1 MSPKYYLQAENGQR
15 DRWMISYMDVLTI
28 LLIFFVAIAAQSLQR
43 LRPTAVAATSQPAAT
58 VTNAPS
64 ARLRHQPSADGQP
77 VNPRPDAT
85 VPEAR
90 QTLLRAQQSL
100 EKHGL
105 DMRLE
110 PRGLVI
116 SLPQAILFPS
126 GEDRISPQA
135 LPILA
140 RIADVLRDI
149 PNDVSLIGHADAV
162 PIHNRH
168 FKDNWDLS
176 MARSLRILQVVSR
189 RYGVSESRL
198 HIASYGPYRPNSPNS
213 TADGRA
219 RNRRVEIVISGEAAP
234 KPLADPTGRDPRKKG
249 DLAADERE

>member
-1 MSPKYYLQAENGQR
+1 MSPKYYLPAENGQR

-28 LLIFFVAIAAQSLQR
+28 LLIFFVAIAAQSLER
-43 LRPTAVAATSQPAAT
+43 LHPTPVATAAPPSSPTQTTPAAAATK
-58 VTNAPS
+58 APS
-64 ARLRHQPSADGQP
+64 AEPRNQPSAADQT

-90 QTLLRAQQSL
+90 QTLVRAQQSL

-168 FKDNWDLS
+168 FKSNWDLS
-176 MARSLRILQVVSR
+176 MARSLRILQLLSR

-198 HIASYGPYRPNSPNS
+198 HIASYGPYRPNSSNS

-219 RNRRVEIVISGEAAP
+219 RNRRVEIVIA
-234 KPLADPTGRDPRKKG
+234 G
-249 DLAADERE
+249 DSAQSL

>member
-1 MSPKYYLQAENGQR
+1 MSPRYYSPAENGQR
-15 DRWMISYMDVLTI
+15 DRWMVSYMDVLTI

-43 LRPTAVAATSQPAAT
+43 LRPAAAAATRAPARSGTTAPPAPSV
-58 VTNAPS
+58 VTQAAPAKVASAAPS
-64 ARLRHQPSADGQP
+64 AAPILPA
-77 VNPRPDAT
+77 NPRPDAI

-149 PNDVSLIGHADAV
+149 PNEVSLIGHADAV

-168 FKDNWDLS
+168 FKSNWDLS
-176 MARSLRILQVVSR
+176 TARSLRILEVLSR
-189 RYGVSESRL
+189 RYQIAESRL
-198 HIASYGPYRPNSPNS
+198 HIASYGPYRPQGPNN

-219 RNRRVEIVISGEAAP
+219 RNRRVEIVISGEAA
-234 KPLADPTGRDPRKKG
+234 RS
-249 DLAADERE
+249 

>member
-1 MSPKYYLQAENGQR
+1 MSPKYYLPAVNGQR

-28 LLIFFVAIAAQSLQR
+28 LLIFFVAIAAQSLER
-43 LRPTAVAATSQPAAT
+43 LHPNPVTATATQAA
-58 VTNAPS
+58 VTKAPS
-64 ARLRHQPSADGQP
+64 AAPDQTI
-77 VNPRPDAT
+77 NPRPDAT

-90 QTLLRAQQSL
+90 QTLVRAQQSL

-162 PIHNRH
+162 PIHNQH
-168 FKDNWDLS
+168 FKSNWDLS
-176 MARSLRILQVVSR
+176 MARSLRILQLLSH

-198 HIASYGPYRPNSPNS
+198 HIASYGPYRPNSSNS

-219 RNRRVEIVISGEAAP
+219 RNRRVEIVIA
-234 KPLADPTGRDPRKKG
+234 G
-249 DLAADERE
+249 DSAQSL

>member
-1 MSPKYYLQAENGQR
+1 MSPKYYLPAENGQR

-28 LLIFFVAIAAQSLQR
+28 LLIFFVAIAAQSLER
-43 LRPTAVAATSQPAAT
+43 LHPNPVTATATQAA
-58 VTNAPS
+58 VTKAPS
-64 ARLRHQPSADGQP
+64 AAPDQTI
-77 VNPRPDAT
+77 NPRPDAT

-90 QTLLRAQQSL
+90 QTLVRAQQSL

-149 PNDVSLIGHADAV
+149 PNEVSLIGHADAV

-168 FKDNWDLS
+168 FKSNWDLS
-176 MARSLRILQVVSR
+176 MARSLRILEVLSR
-189 RYGVSESRL
+189 RYRISESRL
-198 HIASYGPYRPNSPNS
+198 HIASYGPYRPNSPNN

-219 RNRRVEIVISGEAAP
+219 RNRRVEIVISGEAAHS
-234 KPLADPTGRDPRKKG
+234 
-249 DLAADERE
+249 

>member
-1 MSPKYYLQAENGQR
+1 MSPKYYLPAENGQR

-43 LRPTAVAATSQPAAT
+43 LRPAPVTATAAPAGPGAATPAGPSVATNAGPAAATHAGPAAT
-58 VTNAPS
+58 VTKALPFAPS
-64 ARLRHQPSADGQP
+64 QP
-77 VNPRPDAT
+77 VNPRPDAI

-105 DMRLE
+105 DLRLE

-126 GEDRISPQA
+126 GADRVSPQA
-135 LPILA
+135 LPMLA

-149 PNDVSLIGHADAV
+149 PNEVSLIGHADAV
-162 PIHNRH
+162 PIHNRQ
-168 FKDNWDLS
+168 FKNNWDLS
-176 MARSLRILQVVSR
+176 MARSLRILELLSR
-189 RYGVSESRL
+189 RYGISESRL
-198 HIASYGPYRPNSPNS
+198 HIASYGPYRPQSPNN

-219 RNRRVEIVISGEAAP
+219 RNRRVEIVISGESAHS
-234 KPLADPTGRDPRKKG
+234 
-249 DLAADERE
+249 

>member
-1 MSPKYYLQAENGQR
+1 MSPKYYSSAENGQR

-28 LLIFFVAIAAQSLQR
+28 LLIFFVAIAAQSLQH
-43 LRPTAVAATSQPAAT
+43 LRPAPVAATATPAAA
-58 VTNAPS
+58 VTKAPS
-64 ARLRHQPSADGQP
+64 TTPGQP

-90 QTLLRAQQSL
+90 QTLLRAQHSL

-168 FKDNWDLS
+168 FNSNWDLS
-176 MARSLRILQVVSR
+176 MARSLRILQLLSR

-198 HIASYGPYRPNSPNS
+198 HIASYGPYRPNSSNS

-219 RNRRVEIVISGEAAP
+219 RNRRVEIVISGEV
-234 KPLADPTGRDPRKKG
+234 TQSH
-249 DLAADERE
+249 

>member
-1 MSPKYYLQAENGQR
+1 MSPKYYLPAENGQR
-15 DRWMISYMDVLTI
+15 DRWMISYMDVITI
-28 LLIFFVAIAAQSLQR
+28 LLIFFVAIAAQSLER
-43 LRPTAVAATSQPAAT
+43 LRPNPVAAAAT
-58 VTNAPS
+58 AAGPSSATPATPS
-64 ARLRHQPSADGQP
+64 AAMTKASSAEPRKQPSTADQTI
-77 VNPRPDAT
+77 NPRPDAT

-90 QTLLRAQQSL
+90 QTLVRAQQSL
-100 EKHGL
+100 QKHGL

-126 GEDRISPQA
+126 GEDRISSQA

-168 FKDNWDLS
+168 FKSNWDLS
-176 MARSLRILQVVSR
+176 MARSLRILQLLSR

-198 HIASYGPYRPNSPNS
+198 HIASYGPYRPNSSNS

-219 RNRRVEIVISGEAAP
+219 RNRRVEIVIA
-234 KPLADPTGRDPRKKG
+234 G
-249 DLAADERE
+249 DSAQSL

>member
-1 MSPKYYLQAENGQR
+1 MSPKYYSAAENGQR

-43 LRPTAVAATSQPAAT
+43 LRPTAATAAPAAT
-58 VTNAPS
+58 GAAAPAALSAVTELALVKIAPAALS
-64 ARLRHQPSADGQP
+64 QP
-77 VNPRPDAT
+77 VNPRPDAL

-149 PNDVSLIGHADAV
+149 PNEVSLIGHADAV

-168 FKDNWDLS
+168 FKSNWDLS
-176 MARSLRILQVVSR
+176 MARSLRILEVLSR
-189 RYGVSESRL
+189 RYQISESRL
-198 HIASYGPYRPNSPNS
+198 HIASYGPYRPQGPNN

-219 RNRRVEIVISGEAAP
+219 RNRRVEIIISGEAAHS
-234 KPLADPTGRDPRKKG
+234 
-249 DLAADERE
+249 

>member
-1 MSPKYYLQAENGQR
+1 MSPKYYLPAENGQR

-43 LRPTAVAATSQPAAT
+43 LRPNRVAATAEPAA
-58 VTNAPS
+58 VTKAQSATPRHRPS
-64 ARLRHQPSADGQP
+64 AEDQPI
-77 VNPRPDAT
+77 NPRPDAT
-85 VPEAR
+85 VADAR

-168 FKDNWDLS
+168 FKSNWDLS
-176 MARSLRILQVVSR
+176 MARSLRILQLLSR

-198 HIASYGPYRPNSPNS
+198 HIASYGPYRPQSPNN

-219 RNRRVEIVISGEAAP
+219 RNRRVEIVISGEAIQSH
-234 KPLADPTGRDPRKKG
+234 
-249 DLAADERE
+249 

>member
-1 MSPKYYLQAENGQR
+1 
-15 DRWMISYMDVLTI
+15 MDVLTI
-28 LLIFFVAIAAQSLQR
+28 LLIFFVAIAAQSLER
-43 LRPTAVAATSQPAAT
+43 LHPNPVTATATQAA
-58 VTNAPS
+58 VTKAPS
-64 ARLRHQPSADGQP
+64 AAPDQTI
-77 VNPRPDAT
+77 NPRPDAT

-90 QTLLRAQQSL
+90 QTLVRAQQSL

-168 FKDNWDLS
+168 FKSNWDLS
-176 MARSLRILQVVSR
+176 MARSLRILQLLSH

-198 HIASYGPYRPNSPNS
+198 HIASYGPYRPNSSNS

-219 RNRRVEIVISGEAAP
+219 RNRRVEIVIA
-234 KPLADPTGRDPRKKG
+234 G
-249 DLAADERE
+249 DSAQSL

>member
-1 MSPKYYLQAENGQR
+1 MNPKYYLPAENGQR

-43 LRPTAVAATSQPAAT
+43 LRPDPVAATATAAAASATQATPAAT
-58 VTNAPS
+58 VTKAPS
-64 ARLRHQPSADGQP
+64 AAPGEP
-77 VNPRPDAT
+77 VNPRPDAA
-85 VPEAR
+85 VPDAR

-168 FKDNWDLS
+168 FESNWDLS
-176 MARSLRILQVVSR
+176 MARSLRILQLLSR

-198 HIASYGPYRPNSPNS
+198 HIASYGPYRPQGPNN

-219 RNRRVEIVISGEAAP
+219 RNRRVEIVISGEA
-234 KPLADPTGRDPRKKG
+234 TQNH
-249 DLAADERE
+249 

>member
-1 MSPKYYLQAENGQR
+1 MSPKYYLPAENGQR

-43 LRPTAVAATSQPAAT
+43 LRPNRVAATAEPAA
-58 VTNAPS
+58 VTKAQSATPRHRPS
-64 ARLRHQPSADGQP
+64 AEDQPI
-77 VNPRPDAT
+77 NPRPDAT
-85 VPEAR
+85 VADAR

-110 PRGLVI
+110 ARGLVI

-168 FKDNWDLS
+168 FKSNWDLS
-176 MARSLRILQVVSR
+176 MARSLRILQLLSR

-198 HIASYGPYRPNSPNS
+198 HIASYGPYRPQSPNN

-219 RNRRVEIVISGEAAP
+219 RNRRVEIVISGEAIQSH
-234 KPLADPTGRDPRKKG
+234 
-249 DLAADERE
+249 

>member
-1 MSPKYYLQAENGQR
+1 MSPKYYSQAENGQR

-43 LRPTAVAATSQPAAT
+43 LRPAAAAATAAPAIRAAAATAAPAAD
-58 VTNAPS
+58 VQAVPAKIAPEAPS
-64 ARLRHQPSADGQP
+64 TAPIQP
-77 VNPRPDAT
+77 VNPRPDAI

-149 PNDVSLIGHADAV
+149 PNEVSLIGHADAV

-168 FKDNWDLS
+168 FKSNWDLS
-176 MARSLRILQVVSR
+176 MARSLRILEVLSR
-189 RYGVSESRL
+189 RYQISESRL
-198 HIASYGPYRPNSPNS
+198 HIASYGPYRPQSPNN
-213 TADGRA
+213 TAGGRA
-219 RNRRVEIVISGEAAP
+219 RNRRVEIVISGEAVHS
-234 KPLADPTGRDPRKKG
+234 
-249 DLAADERE
+249 

>member
-1 MSPKYYLQAENGQR
+1 MSPKYYLPAENGQR

-28 LLIFFVAIAAQSLQR
+28 LLIFFVAIAAQSLER
-43 LRPTAVAATSQPAAT
+43 LHPNPVATAAAPPA
-58 VTNAPS
+58 VTKPQS
-64 ARLRHQPSADGQP
+64 ASPGQL
-77 VNPRPDAT
+77 NPRPDAT

-90 QTLLRAQQSL
+90 QTLVRAQQSL

-135 LPILA
+135 LPILG

-149 PNDVSLIGHADAV
+149 PNDVSLIGHADAI

-168 FKDNWDLS
+168 FQSNWDLS
-176 MARSLRILQVVSR
+176 MARSLRILQLLSQ

-198 HIASYGPYRPNSPNS
+198 HIASYGPYRPNS
-213 TADGRA
+213 
-219 RNRRVEIVISGEAAP
+219 
-234 KPLADPTGRDPRKKG
+234 
-249 DLAADERE
+249 